1 MTDIYQ
7 EIARTIADGE
17 EAALVTIISAKGS
30 TPRKEGA
37 KMLVKTDGSVI
48 DSIGGGSS
56 EAQAVDM
63 AMEVIKTGK
72 PQQFNISLNAKE
84 GEPGM
89 ICGGEVEVFVE
100 PIMPPAALYIF
111 GGGHVSLPVSR
122 IGKCLGF
129 KVVVIDDREEY
140 VNPERFPEA
149 EIILVE
155 DFSDVLSKLKLAKS
169 SYMLIITRNH
179 QTDELVLEQV
189 LKTQPRY
196 VGLMGSQNKIKTIFA
211 HLVAKGISQ
220 EQLDKVYTPIGLDIH
235 AQTPEEIAISILAEI
250 IKVRRSQ
257 NTEDR
262 Q

>member
-7 EIARTIADGE
+7 EIIRTIADGE

-37 KMLVKTDGSVI
+37 KMLVKSDGSVI

-63 AMEVIKTGK
+63 AMAAIKSGE
-72 PQQFNISLNAKE
+72 PQRLNISLNAKE

-89 ICGGEVEVFVE
+89 ICGGEVEIFVE
-100 PIMPPAALYIF
+100 PIMPSATLYIF
-111 GGGHVSLPVSR
+111 GGGHVSLPVAR
-122 IGKCLGF
+122 IGKQLGF
-129 KVVVIDDREEY
+129 KIVVIDDREEY
-140 VNPERFPEA
+140 VNPERFPGVA
-149 EIILVE
+149 ITLVE
-155 DFSDVLSKLKLAKS
+155 DFSDVLSRLKPAKS
-169 SYMLIITRNH
+169 GYILIITRDH

-189 LKTQPRY
+189 LKTQTRY
-196 VGLMGSQNKIKTIFA
+196 IGMMGSRNKIKTIFA
-211 HLVAKGISQ
+211 HLVAKGIAQ
-220 EQLDKVYTPIGLDIH
+220 EQLDKIHAPIGLDIH
-235 AQTPEEIAISILAEI
+235 AQTPEEIAVSILAEI